1 MELEKI
7 CDDIAEVVQDLMFN
21 DDISISYK
29 ADILDD
35 ILSIIGLDVAEGIEP
50 SLYRVNETLTK
61 LVTFQDAYKI
71 DLVKPIEALNQYIAE
86 KEKEEEV

>member
-21 DDISISYK
+21 DDISVSYK

-35 ILSIIGLDVAEGIEP
+35 ILSIIGSDVAEGIEP

-61 LVTFQDAYKI
+61 LTDFQDAYNV
-71 DLVKPIEALNQYIAE
+71 DLEKPIEALKQHIAE
-86 KEKEEEV
+86 KEKED